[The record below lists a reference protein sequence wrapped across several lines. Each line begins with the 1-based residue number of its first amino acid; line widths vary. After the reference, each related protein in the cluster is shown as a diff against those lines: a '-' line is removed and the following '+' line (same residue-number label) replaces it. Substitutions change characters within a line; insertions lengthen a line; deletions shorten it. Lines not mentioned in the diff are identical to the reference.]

1 MKHPIFLCVFRGVHW
16 IFFIRMPRFQW
27 VSRFLSKQ
35 RFWALNVFYII
46 ISCFLKWAL
55 VLSWKYTTGNTKLLI
70 NHMVDLIAPYYSN
83 NSSQSMTFKAHSLFF
98 KNQKILSWGWL
109 GMGFPEFL
117 VNNPKLEIIVGIW
130 NDIFQPFFSTP
141 KSFLCRIMNMKF
153 IIVHGW
159 AAMMITCYRNR
170 HSFNLPA
177 AKLYCLLL
185 RLWFSK

>member
-1 MKHPIFLCVFRGVHW
+1 MCFQGCCALNFR
-16 IFFIRMPRFQW
+16 RMPRFRW

-46 ISCFLKWAL
+46 ISYFLKWAL
-55 VLSWKYTTGNTKLLI
+55 VLSWKYTTGNTKLVI
-70 NHMVDLIAPYYSN
+70 NHMADLIAPCYSN
-83 NSSQSMTFKAHSLFF
+83 NSCQSMTSKAQSLFF
-98 KNQKILSWGWL
+98 KNQKIPSWGWL
-109 GMGFPEFL
+109 NMGFPEFL

-130 NDIFQPFFSTP
+130 NDIFQTFFSRP
-141 KSFLCRIMNMKF
+141 ESFLCRIMNMKF
-153 IIVHGW
+153 TIVHSS